1 MRRAMILRSRWFL
14 PLLLGSIVAAAG
26 AAPATD
32 YATEL
37 AAWRKRAE
45 ENLRKDLGWLT
56 IAGRWELKEG
66 DNTLGSNPANDI
78 ALPKELSPARLGVL
92 RVGRDGARLT
102 LEPGVRMWVEPEAGL
117 RGPEFVQRALRT
129 RDDAP
134 EWVSSGRLSFYVF
147 TRDDG
152 KSILRIADR
161 ESRNRRQFAGRVW
174 YDPKAEMRL
183 PARFVPYP
191 AGTRIPVANVRGE
204 ITEEDATGSVEFEL
218 AGQKLKLDAFSED
231 DGTLFIILR
240 DGTSGVTTY
249 PPGRFLRADK
259 PVDGRTVL
267 DFNKTYNPPCA
278 FSAYTTCP
286 LPPPQN
292 WLKSRIDAGEKYVA
306 ARK

>member
-14 PLLLGSIVAAAG
+14 LLLLGSVVAAD
-26 AAPATD
+26 AAPASD
-32 YATEL
+32 YATEI

-66 DNTLGSNPANDI
+66 GNTLGSSPANDI
-78 ALPKELSPARLGVL
+78 VLPKELAPARLGAL
-92 RVGRDGARLT
+92 HVGKDGVRLT
-102 LEPGVRMWVEPEAGL
+102 LERGARMWVEPEPGV
-117 RGPEFVQRALRT
+117 RGPEFAQRVLRT
-129 RDDAP
+129 REDAL
-134 EWVSSGRLSFYVF
+134 EWVSSGRLSLYVF

-161 ESRNRRQFAGRVW
+161 ESRNRKQFPGRVW
-174 YDPKAEMRL
+174 YDPKPEMRI
-183 PARFVPYP
+183 PARFVSYP
-191 AGTRIPVANVRGE
+191 AGTKIPVANVRGE
-204 ITEEDATGSVEFEL
+204 ITEEDATGQVEFEL
-218 AGQKLKLDAFSED
+218 AGQKLKLDAFAED
-231 DGTLFIILR
+231 DGALFIILR
-240 DGTSGVTTY
+240 DETSGVTTY